1 MNKDQSKRKMQI
13 AMIECIAA
21 KNAAAIKHQRL
32 TLERME
38 AKQIN
43 RLAELRCQKLLLEIA
58 ERAAA
63 MPNDG
68 TERQE
73 ERRQ

>member
-13 AMIECIAA
+13 AMLELVAA
-21 KNAAAIKHQRL
+21 KNEAAIKHQRL

-43 RLAELRCQKLLLEIA
+43 RLAELRCQKLLLDIA
-58 ERAAA
+58 ERAARC
-63 MPNDG
+63 PNDG
-68 TERQE
+68 TKRQE
-73 ERRQ
+73 AE

>member
-13 AMIECIAA
+13 AMLECVAD

-43 RLAELRCQKLLLEIA
+43 RLAELRCQKLLLEIS
-58 ERAAA
+58 ERAARC
-63 MPNDG
+63 PNV
-68 TERQE
+68 
-73 ERRQ
+73 